1 MPTSLVKLAPEFC
14 SVYVISKGKMVV
26 GQTAKRP
33 VVNTATPP
41 KQPSPHG
48 LPPCIPTEQTEAD
61 NGARYKELMELFI
74 CLAFIIYLVL
84 FRLETHITLCV
95 FYDIAW

>member
-26 GQTAKRP
+26 GRTAKRP

-41 KQPSPHG
+41 KQPSPQG
-48 LPPCIPTEQTEAD
+48 LPPCFPTEQTEAD
-61 NGARYKELMELFI
+61 NGAGYKKLMELFI
-74 CLAFIIYLVL
+74 CLVYIKSFLN
-84 FRLETHITLCV
+84 
-95 FYDIAW
+95 